1 MWIESDNK
9 LVREF
14 KFNDFEEAI
23 SFINKVAE
31 ISERD
36 NHHPEIYNIYNTV
49 KLSLC
54 THDKG

>member
-9 LVREF
+9 LIREF

-36 NHHPEIYNIYNTV
+36 NHHPEIYNIYNTF
-49 KLSLC
+49 LLYTSPSPR
-54 THDKG
+54 D